1 MRAISSPARTTLS
14 RVAYRWFT
22 ATSGDGGSRS
32 APGCARTAESTS
44 PTVESRG
51 SSMSSDDAPSAS
63 AYEAKRRRVTVMGAS
78 ASYTSTDAEGSTTS
92 TKPRQVPGLK
102 RSAEKRLRFRHLL
115 GVVLE
120 LFDRDVRH
128 HRAELLRG
136 LEDRH
141 RTRRHLYWRSSARIA
156 RHPCLAVA
164 NLERAEAAHLDVL
177 LFLER
182 FLDRVEEGIDDSGT
196 ILLRDHGPGRAGY
209 LGGHTLD
216 QIGFRHGWASERA
229 AEGC

>member
-44 PTVESRG
+44 PTVDSLG

-63 AYEAKRRRVTVMGAS
+63 AYEAKRRRVTVMCAS
-78 ASYTSTDAEGSTTS
+78 ASYTGTDAEGSTTK
-92 TKPRQVPGLK
+92 TKPRWVPGLK
-102 RSAEKRLRFRHLL
+102 RS
-115 GVVLE
+115 
-120 LFDRDVRH
+120 
-128 HRAELLRG
+128 
-136 LEDRH
+136 
-141 RTRRHLYWRSSARIA
+141 
-156 RHPCLAVA
+156 
-164 NLERAEAAHLDVL
+164 AEAAHLDVL

-182 FLDRVEEGIDDSGT
+182 FLDRVEEGIDYAGT

>member
-1 MRAISSPARTTLS
+1 MSATSSPSRTTLS
-14 RVAYRWFT
+14 SEAYRWFT
-22 ATSGDGGSRS
+22 ATIGDGGRRS
-32 APGCARTAESTS
+32 APGCARTAKSTS
-44 PTVESRG
+44 PTVASPG

-78 ASYTSTDAEGSTTS
+78 ASYTGTDAEGSTTK
-92 TKPRQVPGLK
+92 TKPQRVPGLK
-102 RSAEKRLRFRHLL
+102 RSAEKQLRFRHLL

-120 LFDRDVRH
+120 LFDGDVRH
-128 HRAELLRG
+128 HRAELLRR
-136 LEDRH
+136 LEHRH
-141 RTRRHLYWRSSARIA
+141 WARRDLDWRSSAGIA
-156 RHPCLAVA
+156 RHPRLPMAD
-164 NLERAEAAHLDVL
+164 LERAEAAHLDVL

-182 FLDRVEEGIDDSGT
+182 FLDRVEEGIDDAGT